1 MTDREPRRG
10 RSAQLA
16 LLVLTVTNVGLAGCA
31 TPYMDQ
37 AKVPGSNQRIAVG
50 HDGWPFRKAWAHD
63 GTKWHTV
70 KIVRRDK

>member
-1 MTDREPRRG
+1 
-10 RSAQLA
+10 
-16 LLVLTVTNVGLAGCA
+16 
-31 TPYMDQ
+31 MDQ